1 MRERDLGCFRVDTRS
16 ELLRFLDGRLR
27 MRWCLASQ
35 HVHRCFRVVGEQDI
49 FEGVC
54 SEDRFGIQL
63 AVVKRVVL

>member
-1 MRERDLGCFRVDTRS
+1 MRGAIWCFRVDTRS

-49 FEGVC
+49 FEGVFRG
-54 SEDRFGIQL
+54 SIASIQL

>member
-1 MRERDLGCFRVDTRS
+1 
-16 ELLRFLDGRLR
+16 